1 MQVCREVTKK
11 GNPCRAAA
19 GPSGLC
25 LMHEDP
31 DRAKVLGSLGGK
43 QNRRRSVD
51 LEIPEG
57 ALAMADLRNL
67 TETALRKLLAGE
79 LSAKNECAVLQPCNL
94 LLKMRATATLE
105 A

>member
-11 GNPCRAAA
+11 GDPCRAAA

-25 LMHEDP
+25 PMHTDP
-31 DRAKVLGSLGGK
+31 ERAKALGSLGGK
-43 QNRRRSVD
+43 QNRRTSVD

-67 TETALRKLLAGE
+67 TETALRKLLG
-79 LSAKNECAVLQPCNL
+79 
-94 LLKMRATATLE
+94 
-105 A
+105 